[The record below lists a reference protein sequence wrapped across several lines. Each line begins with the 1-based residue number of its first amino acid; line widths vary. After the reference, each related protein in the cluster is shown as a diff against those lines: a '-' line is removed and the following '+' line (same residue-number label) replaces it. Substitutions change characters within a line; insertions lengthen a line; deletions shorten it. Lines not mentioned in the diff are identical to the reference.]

1 MVENSG
7 KSLISAPQ
15 VQLSAIQVEQAA
27 QQEVHSS
34 VVLGKPKVQ
43 SVHRMYWIKKKL
55 ASLLATSS
63 QLSYLACLLTKSF
76 QRQFEKRLSVTNKTY
91 EVSYVS
97 TAWCTQDASS

>member
-27 QQEVHSS
+27 QQEAHSS

-55 ASLLATSS
+55 ASSLATSS
-63 QLSYLACLLTKSF
+63 QLSYLAS
-76 QRQFEKRLSVTNKTY
+76 
-91 EVSYVS
+91 
-97 TAWCTQDASS
+97 

>member
-15 VQLSAIQVEQAA
+15 VQLSAIQVVEQAA

-43 SVHRMYWIKKKL
+43 SVHRMYWNKKKW
-55 ASLLATSS
+55 ASSLATSS
-63 QLSYLACLLTKSF
+63 QLSYLAS
-76 QRQFEKRLSVTNKTY
+76 
-91 EVSYVS
+91 
-97 TAWCTQDASS
+97 

>member
-27 QQEVHSS
+27 QQEVQSS

-43 SVHRMYWIKKKL
+43 SVHRMYWI
-55 ASLLATSS
+55 
-63 QLSYLACLLTKSF
+63 
-76 QRQFEKRLSVTNKTY
+76 
-91 EVSYVS
+91 
-97 TAWCTQDASS
+97 

>member
-27 QQEVHSS
+27 QQEAHSS

-43 SVHRMYWIKKKL
+43 SLHRMYWIKKKNWPRHWPRHPNL
-55 ASLLATSS
+55 
-63 QLSYLACLLTKSF
+63 
-76 QRQFEKRLSVTNKTY
+76 VTLPP
-91 EVSYVS
+91 
-97 TAWCTQDASS
+97 D